1 MVAVAVEAA
10 VVAVAVAMVV
20 VVVVNKDITL
30 LQLSPPYIKMMLIK
44 TKPSML
50 HMRWVQQQRQVQK
63 S

>member
-30 LQLSPPYIKMMLIK
+30 LQLSPPYIKIVLIK

-50 HMRWVQQQRQVQK
+50 HM
-63 S
+63 